1 MLEDTP
7 AVTSQ
12 SRYAVPLDTLNGVHV
27 NAEDQVLTRTAD
39 VQPVDA
45 ARWGGSLE
53 PAYGDSAAGGGG
65 GQGACDG
72 GGE

>member
-1 MLEDTP
+1 MT
-7 AVTSQ
+7 TK
-12 SRYAVPLDTLNGVHV
+12 SRFAVPLDAL
-27 NAEDQVLTRTAD
+27 DQVQVKVEEQIQVHAPE

-53 PAYGDSAAGGGG
+53 PAYGDSGAGAGGGG
-65 GQGACDG
+65 GACDG